1 MQTMRAVVYYGKQ
14 DVRVERIPV
23 PACGADEIRVQ
34 IQACAVCGSDYKTYN
49 NGNPRMKPPVTMGH
63 EFSGIVKSVG
73 ANVRG
78 FAAGERIVMATSV
91 SCGKCP
97 YCLRG
102 WNNLCIDLK
111 PMGFHYPGGMAEYLI
126 IPSTAIKNGHVV
138 KVPPSLKPE
147 YAALAEPISCAVNSV
162 ENCRITEGNT
172 VVVIGAGPLG
182 IMNLFVAKVFGA
194 RKTILAQREGKRLE
208 AAKQFDCDLLVNTT
222 KDDLVEIVKAETDG
236 LGADCVIVAAPSVQA
251 QEQAIDLVSKRGRV
265 CLFASL
271 PVGNNMLHLDSRKI
285 HYNELNILGTSDS
298 TARQVTKAIEILQ
311 QPSFPKEKLVTHKLP
326 LQQFEEAL
334 TIMQSREGLR
344 VVLTP

>member
-1 MQTMRAVVYYGKQ
+1 M
-14 DVRVERIPV
+14 
-23 PACGADEIRVQ
+23 
-34 IQACAVCGSDYKTYN
+34 
-49 NGNPRMKPPVTMGH
+49 
-63 EFSGIVKSVG
+63 
-73 ANVRG
+73 
-78 FAAGERIVMATSV
+78 
-91 SCGKCP
+91 
-97 YCLRG
+97 
-102 WNNLCIDLK
+102 
-111 PMGFHYPGGMAEYLI
+111 
-126 IPSTAIKNGHVV
+126 
-138 KVPPSLKPE
+138 
-147 YAALAEPISCAVNSV
+147 NSV

-182 IMNLFVAKVFGA
+182 IMNLFVAKGFGA

-222 KDDLVEIVKAETDG
+222 KDDLVEIVKAETDA